1 MGKKIAA
8 FLLTAAMVLALLP
21 MALAAS
27 NAADTAEFQF
37 LLSPHAPDGKVVAAD
52 LLLRAT
58 AVETVN
64 GFQMSFNGSAKLT
77 GAAIEGART
86 TAASIGGD
94 TIYWFTTAESDYF
107 TVETEYVKLATLEF
121 SSDTQISDAWKE
133 ISVEDGSST
142 LTRDLFPAVAVAGK
156 VNNQHVP
163 AQIGSNHIHAADGG
177 AGELVYRPLKSG
189 TYAALPASGNFYLE
203 GDITVTGNTAVPG
216 RKTLNLCLNGHT
228 IQYAQLEDTD
238 AVRLFSVYGRL
249 NVCSCCEQGQAIAGY
264 RTETGCSAGGS
275 FASVNATGSAV
286 AGISVT
292 NISFEDFRTADGGGV
307 LRAFTGTS
315 EQTYAELNVS
325 NCEFVNNYARCGGA
339 AIYVQKYDKLFIQN
353 STFTQ
358 NESGNASGGGGAVC
372 LTGGA
377 LLQMSDS
384 DFINNHST
392 GHGGAVYAKNWV
404 DGCFIQGGTFTQ
416 NAVSSTAAAKNRAGG
431 AVCLFAAD
439 SVDAGFRIENA
450 AFIGNEATCGGA
462 VSNGTSSA
470 DSQGSLVLKDCTF
483 RDNLAETAANTVRAF
498 SKQSTTLD
506 HCTVSRQTDNS
517 LADVQARSGTL
528 YIRNGNDIG
537 DLLVTKGDRPTVDI
551 TLAAAEFKGDLT
563 IGAGLTVTIHQNGFQ
578 GKLTGTVKNEG
589 SIVWDPAQAE

>member
-377 LLQMSDS
+377 
-384 DFINNHST
+384 
-392 GHGGAVYAKNWV
+392 
-404 DGCFIQGGTFTQ
+404 
-416 NAVSSTAAAKNRAGG
+416 
-431 AVCLFAAD
+431 VCLFAAD

-483 RDNLAETAANTVRAF
+483 RDNLAETAANAVRAF

>member
-107 TVETEYVKLATLEF
+107 TVGTEYVKLATLEF

-189 TYAALPASGNFYLE
+189 TYAALPTSGNFYLE

-228 IQYAQLEDTD
+228 IQYAQPEDTD

-249 NVCSCCEQGQAIAGY
+249 NVCSCCEQGQAIAEY

-307 LRAFTGTS
+307 LRAFTGAS

-325 NCEFVNNYARCGGA
+325 NCEFVNNYARFGGA

-483 RDNLAETAANTVRAF
+483 RDNLAETAANAVSAF

-528 YIRNGNDIG
+528 YIRNENDIG

-563 IGAGLTVTIHQNGFQ
+563 IGAWLTVTIHQNGFQ

>member
-392 GHGGAVYAKNWV
+392 GHGGAV
-404 DGCFIQGGTFTQ
+404 
-416 NAVSSTAAAKNRAGG
+416 
-431 AVCLFAAD
+431 CLFAAD

-483 RDNLAETAANTVRAF
+483 RDNLAETAANAVRAF

>member
-1 MGKKIAA
+1 MGRKILSV
-8 FLLTAAMVLALLP
+8 LLIVAMVLAAVP
-21 MALAAS
+21 TVMAR
-27 NAADTAEFQF
+27 DTADEAAAVSFR
-37 LLSPHAPDGKVVAAD
+37 LAPYAPDGRTVEAD
-52 LLLRAT
+52 LLLKAD
-58 AVETVN
+58 AEEQIN
-64 GFQMSFNGSAKLT
+64 GFQITFNGSAKLT
-77 GAAIEGART
+77 SAAIEGART

-94 TIYWFTTAESDYF
+94 TIYWFTTNESDYF
-107 TVETEYVKLATLEF
+107 TVGTEYMKLATLTF
-121 SSDTQISDAWKE
+121 TSDTAITDAWKE

-142 LTRDLFPAVAVAGK
+142 LTRDLFPAVAVVGK
-156 VNNQHVP
+156 ANNQHVP
-163 AQIGSNHIHAADGG
+163 VQIGSNHIHAADGG

-189 TYAALPASGNFYLE
+189 TYAALPTSGNFYLE

-228 IQYAQLEDTD
+228 IQYAQPEDTD

-249 NVCSCCEQGQAIAGY
+249 NVCSCCEQGQAIAEY

-307 LRAFTGTS
+307 LRAFTGAS

-325 NCEFVNNYARCGGA
+325 NCEFVNNYAQFGGA

-358 NESGNASGGGGAVC
+358 NESGNASGGGGTVC

-384 DFINNHST
+384 DFVNNHST

-439 SVDAGFRIENA
+439 SVDAGFRIEGTE
-450 AFIGNEATCGGA
+450 FVGNEATCGGA

-470 DSQGSLVLKDCTF
+470 DSQGSLLLKDCTF
-483 RDNLAETAANTVRAF
+483 RDNLAETAANAVRAF

-537 DLLVTKGDRPTVDI
+537 DLLVTKGDAPTVDI
-551 TLAAAEFKGDLT
+551 ILASAEFKGDLT